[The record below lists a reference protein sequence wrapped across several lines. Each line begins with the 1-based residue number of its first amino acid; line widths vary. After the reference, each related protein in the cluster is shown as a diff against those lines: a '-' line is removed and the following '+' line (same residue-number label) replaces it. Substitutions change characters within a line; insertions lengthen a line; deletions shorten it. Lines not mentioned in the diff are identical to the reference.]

1 MFFHK
6 KEVNNESVFK
16 DARELKVNQSK
27 YPIKTPEEI
36 KARIEAADADGKRS
50 VFFAN
55 AHVLKS
61 TVKELKAQKYRVK
74 DRSYCGGPSFEVFW

>member
-6 KEVNNESVFK
+6 KEVNSESIFK
-16 DARELKVNQSK
+16 DARELKETK

-36 KARIEAADADGKRS
+36 KARIEAANAAGKRS

-55 AHVLKS
+55 SHVLKS
-61 TVKELKAQKYRVK
+61 TVKALRAKKYKVR
-74 DRSYCGGPSFEVFW
+74 DRSYCGGPSFEVMW